1 MSIAK
6 IEHIVVKKVNENN
19 VHSALEALAI
29 EDPLFFILTWS
40 SPTGKMSRQISVTMR
55 TPGNDDELAV
65 GYLFNEGII
74 IDPASSIQSI
84 EHNRMDSN
92 KIEVVLKENISPNLK
107 GADRRSFVSSSCG
120 VCGKTEIDDIMI
132 DPPFNAAGKP
142 MTISKDILFGL
153 QDTLREKQSVFEETG
168 GIHAAALFTPNGN
181 LILVRE
187 DIGRHNALDKVIGNT
202 LLSGLCPLEQT
213 ILLLSGRASY
223 ELIQKASMAGIRIIA
238 SVGAPSSLAVSLA
251 REMKITLIGFLR
263 DRRFNIYTE
272 FDNFQDYET
281 SNKGELSAIQA

>member
-6 IEHIVVKKVNENN
+6 IEHIVAKKVDENN
-19 VHSALEALAI
+19 VHSVLEALAI

-84 EHNRMDSN
+84 EHIRTDSN
-92 KIEVVLKENISPNLK
+92 KIEVILKENILPNLE

-120 VCGKTEIDDIMI
+120 VCGKTEIDYIES
-132 DPPFNAAGKP
+132 PFNAVGKP

-168 GIHAAALFTPNGN
+168 GIHAAALFTPDGN

-187 DIGRHNALDKVIGNT
+187 DVGRHNALDKVIGNA
-202 LLSGLCPLEQT
+202 LLSGLCPLVQT

-263 DRRFNIYTE
+263 DGRFNIYTE
-272 FDNFQDYET
+272 FDNFLDYET
-281 SNKGELSAIQA
+281 SNK

>member
-19 VHSALEALAI
+19 VHSVLEALAI
-29 EDPLFFILTWS
+29 EEPLVIILTWS
-40 SPTGKMSRQISVTMR
+40 SPTGKMSRQIAVTMR

-92 KIEVVLKENISPNLK
+92 KIEVVLTENISPNLK

-120 VCGKTEIDDIMI
+120 VCGKTEIDYIES
-132 DPPFNAAGKP
+132 PFNAAGKP
-142 MTISKDILFGL
+142 MTISKDILLGL

-187 DIGRHNALDKVIGNT
+187 DVGRHNALDKVIGNA

>member
-19 VHSALEALAI
+19 VHSVLEALAI

-40 SPTGKMSRQISVTMR
+40 SPTGKMSSQISVTMR

-84 EHNRMDSN
+84 EHLRTDSN
-92 KIEVVLKENISPNLK
+92 KIEIVLKENISPNLK

-120 VCGKTEIDDIMI
+120 VCGKTEIDYIES
-132 DPPFNAAGKP
+132 PFNAVGKP

-168 GIHAAALFTPNGN
+168 GIHAAALFTSDGN

-187 DIGRHNALDKVIGNT
+187 DVGRHNALDKVIGNA
-202 LLSGLCPLEQT
+202 LLSGLCPLVQT

-238 SVGAPSSLAVSLA
+238 SVGAPSSLAVNLA

-272 FDNFQDYET
+272 FDNFLDYET
-281 SNKGELSAIQA
+281 SNT

>member
-19 VHSALEALAI
+19 VHSVLEALAI

-84 EHNRMDSN
+84 EHIRTDSN
-92 KIEVVLKENISPNLK
+92 KIEVVLKENILPNLK

-120 VCGKTEIDDIMI
+120 VCGKTEIDYIES
-132 DPPFNAAGKP
+132 PFNAAGKP

-187 DIGRHNALDKVIGNT
+187 DVGRHNALDKVIGNA

-263 DRRFNIYTE
+263 DGRFNIYTE
-272 FDNFQDYET
+272 FDNFLDYET
-281 SNKGELSAIQA
+281 SNK

>member
-19 VHSALEALAI
+19 VHSVLEALAI

-84 EHNRMDSN
+84 EHIRTDSN
-92 KIEVVLKENISPNLK
+92 KIEVILKENILPNLE

-120 VCGKTEIDDIMI
+120 VCGKTEIDYIES
-132 DPPFNAAGKP
+132 PFNAIGKP

-168 GIHAAALFTPNGN
+168 GIHAAALFTSDGN

-187 DIGRHNALDKVIGNT
+187 DVGRHNALDKVIGNA
-202 LLSGLCPLEQT
+202 LLSGLCPLVQT

-238 SVGAPSSLAVSLA
+238 AVGAPSSLAVSLA

-263 DRRFNIYTE
+263 DGRFNIYTE
-272 FDNFQDYET
+272 FDNFLDYET
-281 SNKGELSAIQA
+281 SNK

>member
-84 EHNRMDSN
+84 EHIRTDSN
-92 KIEVVLKENISPNLK
+92 KIEVILKENILPNLE

-120 VCGKTEIDDIMI
+120 VCGKTEIDYIES
-132 DPPFNAAGKP
+132 PFNAVGKP

-187 DIGRHNALDKVIGNT
+187 DVGRHNALDKVIGNA
-202 LLSGLCPLEQT
+202 LLSGLCPLVQT

-263 DRRFNIYTE
+263 DGRFNIYTE
-272 FDNFQDYET
+272 FDNFLDYET
-281 SNKGELSAIQA
+281 SNK

>member
-84 EHNRMDSN
+84 EHMRTDSN
-92 KIEVVLKENISPNLK
+92 KIEVILKENILPNLE

-120 VCGKTEIDDIMI
+120 VCGKTEIDYIES
-132 DPPFNAAGKP
+132 PFNAVGKP
-142 MTISKDILFGL
+142 MIISKDILFGL

-168 GIHAAALFTPNGN
+168 GIHAAALFNPDGN

-187 DIGRHNALDKVIGNT
+187 DVGRHNALDKVIGNA
-202 LLSGLCPLEQT
+202 LLSGLCPLVQT

-238 SVGAPSSLAVSLA
+238 AVGAPSSLAVSLA

-263 DRRFNIYTE
+263 DGRFNIYTE
-272 FDNFQDYET
+272 FDNFLDYET
-281 SNKGELSAIQA
+281 SNK

>member
-19 VHSALEALAI
+19 VHSVLEALAI

-84 EHNRMDSN
+84 EHMRTDSN
-92 KIEVVLKENISPNLK
+92 KIEVVLKENILPNLE

-120 VCGKTEIDDIMI
+120 VCGKTEIDYIES
-132 DPPFNAAGKP
+132 PFNAVGKP

-168 GIHAAALFTPNGN
+168 GIHAAALFTSDGN

-187 DIGRHNALDKVIGNT
+187 DVGRHNALDKVIGNA
-202 LLSGLCPLEQT
+202 LLSGLCPLVQT

-263 DRRFNIYTE
+263 DGRFNIYTE
-272 FDNFQDYET
+272 FDNFLDYET
-281 SNKGELSAIQA
+281 SNK

>member
-6 IEHIVVKKVNENN
+6 IEHIVVKKVDENK
-19 VHSALEALAI
+19 VHSVLEAMAI

-40 SPTGKMSRQISVTMR
+40 SPTGKVSSQISVTMR

-84 EHNRMDSN
+84 EHLRTDSN
-92 KIEVVLKENISPNLK
+92 KIEIVLKENISPNLK

-120 VCGKTEIDDIMI
+120 VCGKTEIDYIA
-132 DPPFNAAGKP
+132 PPFIAAGKP
-142 MTISKDILFGL
+142 MAISKDILFGL
-153 QDTLREKQSVFEETG
+153 QDTLRENQSVFVETG
-168 GIHAAALFTPNGN
+168 GIHAAALFAPNGN

-187 DIGRHNALDKVIGNT
+187 DVGRHNALDKVIGNA

-238 SVGAPSSLAVSLA
+238 SVGAPSSLAVNLA

-272 FDNFQDYET
+272 FDNFLDYET
-281 SNKGELSAIQA
+281 SNT

>member
-84 EHNRMDSN
+84 EHIRTDSN
-92 KIEVVLKENISPNLK
+92 KIEVILKENILPNLE

-120 VCGKTEIDDIMI
+120 VCGKTEIDYIES
-132 DPPFNAAGKP
+132 PFNAVGKP

-187 DIGRHNALDKVIGNT
+187 DVGRHNALDKVIGNA
-202 LLSGLCPLEQT
+202 LLSGLCPLVQT

-272 FDNFQDYET
+272 FDNFLDYET
-281 SNKGELSAIQA
+281 SNK

>member
-19 VHSALEALAI
+19 VHSVLEALAI

-84 EHNRMDSN
+84 EHMRTDSN
-92 KIEVVLKENISPNLK
+92 KIEVVLKENILPNLK
-107 GADRRSFVSSSCG
+107 GSDRRSFVSSSCG
-120 VCGKTEIDDIMI
+120 ICGKTEIDYIES
-132 DPPFNAAGKP
+132 PFNAVGKP
-142 MTISKDILFGL
+142 MPISKDILFGL

-168 GIHAAALFTPNGN
+168 GIHAAALFTPDGN

-187 DIGRHNALDKVIGNT
+187 DVGRHNALDKVIGNA
-202 LLSGLCPLEQT
+202 LLSGLCPLVQT

-272 FDNFQDYET
+272 FDNFLDYET
-281 SNKGELSAIQA
+281 SNK

>member
-6 IEHIVVKKVNENN
+6 IEHIVIKKVDENN
-19 VHSALEALAI
+19 VHSVLEALAI

-84 EHNRMDSN
+84 EHIRTDSN
-92 KIEVVLKENISPNLK
+92 KIEVILKENILPNLE

-120 VCGKTEIDDIMI
+120 VCGKTEIDYIES
-132 DPPFNAAGKP
+132 PFNAVGKP

-168 GIHAAALFTPNGN
+168 GIHAAALFTPDGN

-187 DIGRHNALDKVIGNT
+187 DVGRHNALDKVIGNA
-202 LLSGLCPLEQT
+202 LLSGLCPLVQT

-263 DRRFNIYTE
+263 DGRFNIYTE
-272 FDNFQDYET
+272 FDNFLDYET
-281 SNKGELSAIQA
+281 SNK

>member
-19 VHSALEALAI
+19 VHSALEALAL

-84 EHNRMDSN
+84 EHFRTDSN
-92 KIEVVLKENISPNLK
+92 KIEVILKENILPNLE

-120 VCGKTEIDDIMI
+120 VCGKTEIDYIES
-132 DPPFNAAGKP
+132 PFNAVGKP

-168 GIHAAALFTPNGN
+168 GIHAAALFTPDGN

-187 DIGRHNALDKVIGNT
+187 DVGRHNALDKVIGNA
-202 LLSGLCPLEQT
+202 LLSGLCPLVQT

-263 DRRFNIYTE
+263 DGRFNIYTE
-272 FDNFQDYET
+272 FDNFLDYET
-281 SNKGELSAIQA
+281 SNK

>member
-6 IEHIVVKKVNENN
+6 IEHIVVKKVDENN
-19 VHSALEALAI
+19 VHSVLEALAI

-40 SPTGKMSRQISVTMR
+40 SPTGKISRQISVTMR

-84 EHNRMDSN
+84 EHIRTDSN
-92 KIEVVLKENISPNLK
+92 KIEVVLKENILPNLK

-120 VCGKTEIDDIMI
+120 VCGKTEIDYIES
-132 DPPFNAAGKP
+132 PFNAAGKP
-142 MTISKDILFGL
+142 MTISKDILLGL

-187 DIGRHNALDKVIGNT
+187 DVGRHNALDKVIGNA

-272 FDNFQDYET
+272 FDNFLDYET
-281 SNKGELSAIQA
+281 SNT

>member
-6 IEHIVVKKVNENN
+6 IEHIVIKKVDENN
-19 VHSALEALAI
+19 VHSVLEALAI

-84 EHNRMDSN
+84 EHIRTDSN
-92 KIEVVLKENISPNLK
+92 KIEVILKENILPNLE

-120 VCGKTEIDDIMI
+120 VCGKTEIDYIES
-132 DPPFNAAGKP
+132 PFNAVGKP

-153 QDTLREKQSVFEETG
+153 QDTLREKQSIFEETG
-168 GIHAAALFTPNGN
+168 GIHAAALFTPDGN

-187 DIGRHNALDKVIGNT
+187 DVGRHNALDKVIGNA
-202 LLSGLCPLEQT
+202 LLSGLCPLVQT

-263 DRRFNIYTE
+263 DGRFNIYTE
-272 FDNFQDYET
+272 FDNFLDYET
-281 SNKGELSAIQA
+281 SNK

>member
-6 IEHIVVKKVNENN
+6 IEHIVVKKVDENN
-19 VHSALEALAI
+19 VHSVLEALAI

-74 IDPASSIQSI
+74 VDPASSIQSI
-84 EHNRMDSN
+84 EHIRTDSN
-92 KIEVVLKENISPNLK
+92 KIEVVLKENILPNLK

-120 VCGKTEIDDIMI
+120 VCGKTEIDYIES
-132 DPPFNAAGKP
+132 PFNAAGKP
-142 MTISKDILFGL
+142 MTISKDILLGL

-168 GIHAAALFTPNGN
+168 GIHAAALFTSNGN

-187 DIGRHNALDKVIGNT
+187 DVGRHNALDKVIGNA

-238 SVGAPSSLAVSLA
+238 SVGAPSSLAVNLA

-272 FDNFQDYET
+272 FDNFLDYET
-281 SNKGELSAIQA
+281 SNT

>member
-19 VHSALEALAI
+19 VHSVLEALAI

-84 EHNRMDSN
+84 EHMRTDSN
-92 KIEVVLKENISPNLK
+92 KIEVILKENILPNLE

-120 VCGKTEIDDIMI
+120 VCGKTEIDYIES
-132 DPPFNAAGKP
+132 PFNEVGKP

-168 GIHAAALFTPNGN
+168 GIHAAALFTSDGN

-187 DIGRHNALDKVIGNT
+187 DVGRHNALDKVIGNA
-202 LLSGLCPLEQT
+202 LLSGLCPLVQT

-263 DRRFNIYTE
+263 DGRFNIYTE
-272 FDNFQDYET
+272 FDNFLDYET
-281 SNKGELSAIQA
+281 SNK

>member
-6 IEHIVVKKVNENN
+6 IEHIVVKKVDENN
-19 VHSALEALAI
+19 VHSVLEALAI

-74 IDPASSIQSI
+74 VDPASSIQSI
-84 EHNRMDSN
+84 EHIRTDSN
-92 KIEVVLKENISPNLK
+92 KIEVVLKENILPNLK

-120 VCGKTEIDDIMI
+120 VCGKTEIDYIES
-132 DPPFNAAGKP
+132 PFNAAGKP
-142 MTISKDILFGL
+142 MTISKDILLGL

-187 DIGRHNALDKVIGNT
+187 DIGRHNALDKVIGNA

-272 FDNFQDYET
+272 FDNFLDYET
-281 SNKGELSAIQA
+281 SNT

>member
-19 VHSALEALAI
+19 VHSVLEALAI

-84 EHNRMDSN
+84 EHIRTDSN
-92 KIEVVLKENISPNLK
+92 KIEVILKENILPNLE

-120 VCGKTEIDDIMI
+120 VCGKTEIDYIES
-132 DPPFNAAGKP
+132 PFNAIGKP

-168 GIHAAALFTPNGN
+168 GIHAAALFTSDGN

-187 DIGRHNALDKVIGNT
+187 DVGRHNALDKVIGNA

-272 FDNFQDYET
+272 FDNFLEYET
-281 SNKGELSAIQA
+281 PNK

>member
-19 VHSALEALAI
+19 VHSVLEALAI

-84 EHNRMDSN
+84 EHMRTDSN
-92 KIEVVLKENISPNLK
+92 KIEVILKENILPNLE

-120 VCGKTEIDDIMI
+120 VCGKTEIDYIES
-132 DPPFNAAGKP
+132 PFNAVGKP

-168 GIHAAALFTPNGN
+168 GIHAAALFTSDGN

-187 DIGRHNALDKVIGNT
+187 DVGRHNALDKVIGNA

-263 DRRFNIYTE
+263 DGRFNIYTE
-272 FDNFQDYET
+272 FDNFLDYET
-281 SNKGELSAIQA
+281 SNK

>member
-6 IEHIVVKKVNENN
+6 IEHIVVKKVDENN
-19 VHSALEALAI
+19 VHSVLEALAI

-74 IDPASSIQSI
+74 VDPASSIQSI
-84 EHNRMDSN
+84 EHIRTDSN
-92 KIEVVLKENISPNLK
+92 KIEVVLKENILPNLK

-120 VCGKTEIDDIMI
+120 VCGKTEIDYIES
-132 DPPFNAAGKP
+132 PFNAAGKP
-142 MTISKDILFGL
+142 MTISKDILLGL

-168 GIHAAALFTPNGN
+168 GIHAAALFTSNGN

-187 DIGRHNALDKVIGNT
+187 DVGRHNALDKVIGNA

-272 FDNFQDYET
+272 FDNFLDYET
-281 SNKGELSAIQA
+281 SNT

>member
-19 VHSALEALAI
+19 VHSVLEALAI

-74 IDPASSIQSI
+74 VDPASSIQSI
-84 EHNRMDSN
+84 EHIRTDSN
-92 KIEVVLKENISPNLK
+92 KIEVVLKENILPNLK

-120 VCGKTEIDDIMI
+120 VCGKTEIDYIES
-132 DPPFNAAGKP
+132 PFNAAGKP
-142 MTISKDILFGL
+142 MTISKDILLGL

-168 GIHAAALFTPNGN
+168 GIHAAALFTSNGN

-187 DIGRHNALDKVIGNT
+187 DVGRHNALDKVIGNA

-272 FDNFQDYET
+272 FDNFLDYET
-281 SNKGELSAIQA
+281 SNT

>member
-6 IEHIVVKKVNENN
+6 IEHIVIKKVDENN
-19 VHSALEALAI
+19 VHSVLEALAI

-84 EHNRMDSN
+84 EHFRTDSN
-92 KIEVVLKENISPNLK
+92 KIEVILKENILPNLE

-120 VCGKTEIDDIMI
+120 VCGKTEIDYIES
-132 DPPFNAAGKP
+132 PFNAVGKP

-153 QDTLREKQSVFEETG
+153 QDTLREKQSIFEETG
-168 GIHAAALFTPNGN
+168 GIHAAALFTPDGN

-187 DIGRHNALDKVIGNT
+187 DVGRHNALDKVIGNA
-202 LLSGLCPLEQT
+202 LLSGLCPLVQT

-263 DRRFNIYTE
+263 DGRFNIYTE
-272 FDNFQDYET
+272 FDNFLDYET
-281 SNKGELSAIQA
+281 SNK

>member
-19 VHSALEALAI
+19 VHSVLEALAI

-84 EHNRMDSN
+84 EHLRTDSN
-92 KIEVVLKENISPNLK
+92 KIEIVLKENISPNLK

-120 VCGKTEIDDIMI
+120 VCGKTEIDYIES
-132 DPPFNAAGKP
+132 PFNAVGKP

-168 GIHAAALFTPNGN
+168 GIHAAALFTPDGN

-187 DIGRHNALDKVIGNT
+187 DVGRHNALDKVIGNA
-202 LLSGLCPLEQT
+202 LLSGLCPLAQT

-263 DRRFNIYTE
+263 DGRFNIYTE

-281 SNKGELSAIQA
+281 

>member
-6 IEHIVVKKVNENN
+6 IEHIVVKKVDENN
-19 VHSALEALAI
+19 VHSVLEALAI

-84 EHNRMDSN
+84 EHLRTDSN
-92 KIEVVLKENISPNLK
+92 KIEIVLKENISPNLK

-120 VCGKTEIDDIMI
+120 VCGKTEIDYIA
-132 DPPFNAAGKP
+132 PPFIAAGKP
-142 MTISKDILFGL
+142 MAISKDILCGL
-153 QDTLREKQSVFEETG
+153 QDTLREKQSVFVETG

-187 DIGRHNALDKVIGNT
+187 DVGRHNALDKVIGNA

-272 FDNFQDYET
+272 FDNFLDYET
-281 SNKGELSAIQA
+281 SNT

>member
-6 IEHIVVKKVNENN
+6 IEHIVVKKVDENN
-19 VHSALEALAI
+19 VHSVLEALAI
-29 EDPLFFILTWS
+29 EDPLFFILTWN
-40 SPTGKMSRQISVTMR
+40 SPTGKISRQISVTMR

-74 IDPASSIQSI
+74 VDPASSIQSI
-84 EHNRMDSN
+84 EHIRTDSN
-92 KIEVVLKENISPNLK
+92 KIEVVLKENILPNLK

-120 VCGKTEIDDIMI
+120 VCGKTEIDYIES
-132 DPPFNAAGKP
+132 PFNAAGKP
-142 MTISKDILFGL
+142 MTISKDILLGL

-187 DIGRHNALDKVIGNT
+187 DVGRHNALDKVIGNA
-202 LLSGLCPLEQT
+202 LLSGLCPLERT

-272 FDNFQDYET
+272 FDNFLDYET
-281 SNKGELSAIQA
+281 SNT

>member
-1 MSIAK
+1 MSTAK

-84 EHNRMDSN
+84 EHIRTDSN
-92 KIEVVLKENISPNLK
+92 KIEVILKENILPNLE

-120 VCGKTEIDDIMI
+120 VCGKTEIDYIES
-132 DPPFNAAGKP
+132 PFNAVGKP

-153 QDTLREKQSVFEETG
+153 QDTLREKQSIFEETG
-168 GIHAAALFTPNGN
+168 GIHAAALFTPDGN

-187 DIGRHNALDKVIGNT
+187 DVGRHNALDKVIGNA
-202 LLSGLCPLEQT
+202 LLSGLCPLVQT

-263 DRRFNIYTE
+263 DGRFNIYTE
-272 FDNFQDYET
+272 FDNFLDYET
-281 SNKGELSAIQA
+281 SNK

>member
-84 EHNRMDSN
+84 EHIRTDSN
-92 KIEVVLKENISPNLK
+92 KIEVILKENILPNLE

-120 VCGKTEIDDIMI
+120 VCGKTEIDYIES
-132 DPPFNAAGKP
+132 PFNAVGKP

-168 GIHAAALFTPNGN
+168 GIHAAALFTPDGN

-187 DIGRHNALDKVIGNT
+187 DVGRHNALDKVIGND
-202 LLSGLCPLEQT
+202 LLSGLCPLVQT

-263 DRRFNIYTE
+263 DGRFNIYTE
-272 FDNFQDYET
+272 FDNFLDYET
-281 SNKGELSAIQA
+281 SNK

>member
-84 EHNRMDSN
+84 EHIRTDSN
-92 KIEVVLKENISPNLK
+92 KIEVILKENILPNLE

-120 VCGKTEIDDIMI
+120 VCGKTEIDYIES
-132 DPPFNAAGKP
+132 PFNAVGKP

-168 GIHAAALFTPNGN
+168 GIHAAALFTPDGN

-187 DIGRHNALDKVIGNT
+187 DVGRHNALDKVIGNA

-263 DRRFNIYTE
+263 DGRFNIYTE
-272 FDNFQDYET
+272 FDNFLDYET
-281 SNKGELSAIQA
+281 SNK

>member
-6 IEHIVVKKVNENN
+6 IEHIVVKKVDENN
-19 VHSALEALAI
+19 VHSVLEALAI

-74 IDPASSIQSI
+74 VDPASSIQSI
-84 EHNRMDSN
+84 EHIRTDSN

-120 VCGKTEIDDIMI
+120 VCGKTEIDYIES
-132 DPPFNAAGKP
+132 PFNAAGKP
-142 MTISKDILFGL
+142 MTISKDILLGL

-168 GIHAAALFTPNGN
+168 GIHAAALFTSNGN

-187 DIGRHNALDKVIGNT
+187 DVGRHNALDKVIGNA

-272 FDNFQDYET
+272 FDNFLDYET
-281 SNKGELSAIQA
+281 SNT

>member
-19 VHSALEALAI
+19 VHSVLEALAI

-84 EHNRMDSN
+84 EHMRTDNN
-92 KIEVVLKENISPNLK
+92 KIEVILKENILPNLE

-120 VCGKTEIDDIMI
+120 VCGKTEIDYIES
-132 DPPFNAAGKP
+132 PFNTVGKP

-168 GIHAAALFTPNGN
+168 GIHAAALFTSDGN

-187 DIGRHNALDKVIGNT
+187 DVGRHNALDKVIGNA
-202 LLSGLCPLEQT
+202 LLSGLCPLVQT

-238 SVGAPSSLAVSLA
+238 AVGAPSSLAVSLA

-263 DRRFNIYTE
+263 DGRFNIYTE
-272 FDNFQDYET
+272 FDNFLDYET
-281 SNKGELSAIQA
+281 SNK

>member
-1 MSIAK
+1 
-6 IEHIVVKKVNENN
+6 
-19 VHSALEALAI
+19 
-29 EDPLFFILTWS
+29 
-40 SPTGKMSRQISVTMR
+40 MR

-84 EHNRMDSN
+84 EHYRTDSN
-92 KIEVVLKENISPNLK
+92 KIEVILKENILPNLE

-120 VCGKTEIDDIMI
+120 VCGKTEIDYIES
-132 DPPFNAAGKP
+132 PFNAVGKP

-168 GIHAAALFTPNGN
+168 GIHAAALFTSDGN

-187 DIGRHNALDKVIGNT
+187 DVGRHNALDKVIGNA
-202 LLSGLCPLEQT
+202 LLSGLCPLVQT

-263 DRRFNIYTE
+263 DGRFNIYTE
-272 FDNFQDYET
+272 FDNFLDYET
-281 SNKGELSAIQA
+281 SNK

>member
-6 IEHIVVKKVNENN
+6 IEHIVVKKVDENN
-19 VHSALEALAI
+19 VHSVLEALAI

-84 EHNRMDSN
+84 EHIRTDSN
-92 KIEVVLKENISPNLK
+92 KIEVVLKENILPNLK

-120 VCGKTEIDDIMI
+120 VCGKTEIDYIES
-132 DPPFNAAGKP
+132 PFNAAGKP

-168 GIHAAALFTPNGN
+168 GIHAAALFTPDGN

-187 DIGRHNALDKVIGNT
+187 DVGRHNALDKVIGNA

-238 SVGAPSSLAVSLA
+238 SVGAPSSLAVNLA

-263 DRRFNIYTE
+263 DGRFNIYTE
-272 FDNFQDYET
+272 FDNFLDYET
-281 SNKGELSAIQA
+281 SNK

>member
-6 IEHIVVKKVNENN
+6 IEHIVVKKVDENN
-19 VHSALEALAI
+19 VHSVLEALAI

-92 KIEVVLKENISPNLK
+92 KIEVVLTENISPNLK

-120 VCGKTEIDDIMI
+120 VCGKTEIDYIES
-132 DPPFNAAGKP
+132 PFNAAGKP
-142 MTISKDILFGL
+142 MTISKDILLGL

-187 DIGRHNALDKVIGNT
+187 DIGRHNALDKVIGNA

-272 FDNFQDYET
+272 FDNFLDYET
-281 SNKGELSAIQA
+281 SNT

>member
-6 IEHIVVKKVNENN
+6 IEHIVVKKVDENN
-19 VHSALEALAI
+19 VHSVLEALAI

-74 IDPASSIQSI
+74 VDPASSIQSI
-84 EHNRMDSN
+84 EHIRTDSN
-92 KIEVVLKENISPNLK
+92 KIEVVLKENILPNLK

-120 VCGKTEIDDIMI
+120 VCGKTEIDYIES
-132 DPPFNAAGKP
+132 PFNAAGKP

-168 GIHAAALFTPNGN
+168 GIHAAALFTSNGN

-187 DIGRHNALDKVIGNT
+187 DVGRHNALDKVIGNA

-272 FDNFQDYET
+272 FDNFLDYET
-281 SNKGELSAIQA
+281 SNT